1 MAEPFELI
9 ASPFEVWLAPVGTT
23 FPDVDADP
31 AGPWALLGVNGAY
44 DIDSG
49 GITVTHAQEVNIYRG
64 LKGTGPLKAFRTSED
79 LKLAFTLHDLSL
91 EEYAKIINKA
101 PADVDTSGTTAGGAT
116 TRSLNLHQGP
126 NIQNFALLAR
136 GASPYDD
143 DNFAMQY
150 QVPKVYQSGSPAPV
164 FQKGIPAGL
173 ALEFTALEDLNA
185 TTEEER
191 FGTLVAQ
198 DTAGS

>member
-1 MAEPFELI
+1 MEPFELI

-23 FPDVDADP
+23 FPDPDEAP
-31 AGPWALLGVNGAY
+31 SAPWELLGVNGAY
-44 DIDSG
+44 DYDSE
-49 GITVTHAQEVNIYRG
+49 GITVTHSQTVNAFRG
-64 LKGTGPLKAFRTSED
+64 LKGTGPLKAFRTEED
-79 LKLAFTLHDLSL
+79 LKLGFMLHDLSL

-101 PADVDTSGTTAGGAT
+101 STDVTGGSTTAGGT
-116 TRSLNLHQGP
+116 TKILNLHQGP
-126 NIQNFALLAR
+126 NIEFFALLAR

-143 DNFAMQY
+143 DNLSMQY

-164 FQKGIPAGL
+164 FKKGEPAGL
-173 ALEFTALEDLNA
+173 ALEFTALEDLDA
-185 TTEEER
+185 TTEDER